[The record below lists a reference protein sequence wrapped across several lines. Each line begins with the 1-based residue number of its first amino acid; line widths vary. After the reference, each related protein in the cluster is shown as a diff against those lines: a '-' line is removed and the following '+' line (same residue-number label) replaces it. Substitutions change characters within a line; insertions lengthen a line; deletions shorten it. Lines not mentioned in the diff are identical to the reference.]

1 MRPLTS
7 LHAIRACSPLE
18 FLSASA
24 NDFCNTIGD
33 EAYTRDIAALVD
45 NDLAGLTE
53 EDNSR
58 RVSVLWP
65 IAAIV

>member
-1 MRPLTS
+1 MQT
-7 LHAIRACSPLE
+7 
-18 FLSASA
+18 
-24 NDFCNTIGD
+24 DFCNTIGD
-33 EAYTRDIAALVD
+33 EADTRDIAALVD